1 MTNTT
6 TNPTAF
12 RDASARPSLVSK
24 VRATLSDM
32 GYANRRLFEI
42 QTGPIT
48 KR

>member
-6 TNPTAF
+6 NPTTFNA
-12 RDASARPSLVSK
+12 ASARPSLVSK
-24 VRATLSDM
+24 VRAVVSDM

-42 QTGPIT
+42 QTGPIN